1 MVVVTGALTLS
12 RSREDDVEKTGGE
25 TMPTQCGRCRD
36 GVTFDVP
43 FTMAF
48 QPVIDLEL
56 RRIHAY
62 EALVRGAAGEPAA
75 SILGQVTPENRYGF
89 DQACRVRAIELAG
102 RLGLERRL
110 NINFMP
116 NAVYEPSACIRATLA
131 AAERVG
137 FPCDRITFEITEDE
151 SIADHVH
158 LSRIIDY
165 YRSQGFLVALDDFGA
180 GACGLNLLANIHP
193 DIIKIDIGLVRHCD
207 RDRTRQI
214 ILRAMLS
221 VCRDLGIK
229 VVAEGVER
237 PEELAVLTDAG
248 VRFVQGFLFA
258 RPAFESLVRDEEID
272 YRSLSRDRPQTR

>member
-1 MVVVTGALTLS
+1 ML
-12 RSREDDVEKTGGE
+12 
-25 TMPTQCGRCRD
+25 TQCGRCND

-62 EALVRGAAGEPAA
+62 EALVRGPENQSAA
-75 SILGQVTPENRYGF
+75 SILSRVTSETRYAF

-102 RLGLERRL
+102 RLKLDRRL

-151 SIADHVH
+151 SISDHAH

-165 YRSQGFLVALDDFGA
+165 YRSRGFLVALDDFGA
-180 GACGLNLLANIHP
+180 GASGLNLLANIHP
-193 DIIKIDIGLVRHCD
+193 DIVKIDIGLVRNCD

-237 PEELAVLTDAG
+237 PEELAVLKEAG
-248 VRFVQGFLFA
+248 IRFVQGFLFA
-258 RPAFESLVRDEEID
+258 RPAFEALIRDEDID
-272 YRSLSRDRPQTR
+272 FR